1 MLPAMKIIL
10 VAAFFVLCLSP
21 QIRAADRSMVTTSD
35 RTFAHKVGLG
45 GMFEVDSS
53 KLALD
58 KAQSQAVKD
67 FAANEVKEH
76 TGVGD
81 RLKALASVKGIDV
94 PAQRDAKFQKIY
106 DALEAKAG
114 VAFDQLYL
122 ADMKAIHHTDGGL
135 FAKEAKTT
143 KDPDLAAFAADTT
156 KIVQRHIEALK
167 TMGPVQ

>member
-1 MLPAMKIIL
+1 MKIL
-10 VAAFFVLCLSP
+10 LAAAVLVLCLSP
-21 QIRAADRSMVTTSD
+21 QARGADSGLVTTAD

-58 KAQSQAVKD
+58 KAQAQAVKD

-81 RLKALASVKGIDV
+81 RLKAICGVKGIEV
-94 PAQRDAKFQKIY
+94 PAQRDAKFQTMY
-106 DALEAKAG
+106 DALEAQSG
-114 VAFDQLYL
+114 SAFDQLYL
-122 ADMKAIHHTDGGL
+122 KDMKAVHHTDGGL

-156 KIVQRHIEALK
+156 KIVQRHIDALK
-167 TMGPVQ
+167 NMDPVQ